1 MNVTYI
7 AISFAVLAIIAVL
20 VFFISKNKKEKG
32 LSTLASLSFLFI
44 ILGIIFGDDRIIAY
58 SLMGFGVLLAVT
70 DIVSELKR
78 KEGASG

>member
-1 MNVTYI
+1 MNAPYI
-7 AISFAVLAIIAVL
+7 AVSVAGLAIIAVL

-44 ILGIIFGDDRIIAY
+44 ILGIIFGDDRIISY
-58 SLMGFGVLLAVT
+58 SLMGFGLLLAVI
-70 DIVSELKR
+70 DIVRKLKR

>member
-1 MNVTYI
+1 MNAPYI
-7 AISFAVLAIIAVL
+7 AVSVAGLAIIAVL

-32 LSTLASLSFLFI
+32 LSTLASISFLFI
-44 ILGIIFGDDRIIAY
+44 ILGIIFGDDRVISY

-70 DIVSELKR
+70 DIVRKLKR

>member
-1 MNVTYI
+1 MNVPYI
-7 AISFAVLAIIAVL
+7 AVSLAVLAIIAVL

-32 LSTLASLSFLFI
+32 LSTLASLSFLLI
-44 ILGIIFGDDRIIAY
+44 ILGIIFGDDRVISY

-70 DIVSELKR
+70 DIVRKLKR